1 MNSINIHLSA
11 PMQARVTQLPSCVT
25 LALSSEGN
33 EVVYYL
39 DTVEDVR
46 GLLNTMEKAL
56 DQRILGF
63 DNHKRLVDQLH
74 RIMDEASEEYDL
86 DEDVVDDFTRYVKD
100 WKDRRSEARL
110 DRAQGI

>member
-1 MNSINIHLSA
+1 MAIK
-11 PMQARVTQLPSCVT
+11 VTQLNKCVT
-25 LALSSEGN
+25 LVLSSDGN
-33 EVVYYL
+33 EVVYFL
-39 DTVEDVR
+39 KTVEDVR

-63 DNHKRLVDQLH
+63 DHHEWQIDRLH
-74 RIMDEASEEYDL
+74 RIMDTVAVEYDE

-100 WKDRRSEARL
+100 WENRRSEARL